1 MVFELSALLQ
11 FKHNKN
17 TYAFGYNGKQDSKVD
32 HL

>member
-17 TYAFGYNGKQDSKVD
+17 MYTFDYNGKHDSKVD